1 MNARAMGHRELTV
14 GLWALSHV
22 RQCPAQLTCTLN
34 LRRSLRRTGCLNSNQ
49 ACLFICLFFFSLDG
63 TGVAIGWIIDSTCSR
78 TQWCSLR
85 LLRCAA
91 CACSDVLPAHAHLL
105 VIFSRHACFLFRDS
119 LVWPGCLPI
128 WLRDVQFDHEHLIL
142 LPLTYC
148 YYRCVPSCLV

>member
-34 LRRSLRRTGCLNSNQ
+34 LRRPLRRTGCLNSNQ

-105 VIFSRHACFLFRDS
+105 VIFSRHACFLFRDR
-119 LVWPGCLPI
+119 VWYDQG
-128 WLRDVQFDHEHLIL
+128 VSQFDLEMFSLTMSIWSFCL
-142 LPLTYC
+142 SRTATIGVCPL
-148 YYRCVPSCLV
+148 V